1 MLLIKRFFW
10 YLLNG
15 KRSWREQDGV
25 IYFTVTSDDTT
36 GEEWI
41 IRLEKKGYR
50 VSNYAKSILRSD
62 GFKPTKGVVTEI
74 AVLKG
79 ILFSDSDWVTKN
91 IRNEADSR
99 QLTKPNAEV
108 ACLIREMFM
117 DKEIEAMGLTWIT
130 VMHELIKDS
139 GGALDLL
146 DVDRGGDG
154 QWLNACYDDPSSQWD
169 RADGFAFVVSQVS

>member
-10 YLLNG
+10 YSLND

-79 ILFSDSDWVTKN
+79 ILFSDSD
-91 IRNEADSR
+91 
-99 QLTKPNAEV
+99 
-108 ACLIREMFM
+108 
-117 DKEIEAMGLTWIT
+117 
-130 VMHELIKDS
+130 
-139 GGALDLL
+139 
-146 DVDRGGDG
+146 
-154 QWLNACYDDPSSQWD
+154 
-169 RADGFAFVVSQVS
+169 